1 MSIET
6 LEYDVIGLGF
16 GPANLAIAVAL
27 DEDRRA
33 REHGGL
39 RYCFLEK
46 KPAFEWHGGMLLED
60 SRMQIS
66 FLKDLATLRNPASRF
81 TFVNYLHQKGRLE
94 SFINVGTFTPS
105 RLEYN
110 DYLGWAASHFAD
122 RVHYGEEVIA
132 VEPVLEGGEV
142 SRVKVISRFA
152 DGRTRARVT
161 RNLVVSIG
169 GEALVPE
176 AFRTLRGDARV
187 IHSSGYLARIGQAV
201 EGKQTQRLAVIGSGQ
216 SAAEIFSDLCGRYPH
231 AEVSLVMRSQA
242 LRPADD
248 SPFVNEIFDPSYT
261 DVVYEQ
267 HPEARQALIAANAQ
281 TNYSVV
287 NLDLIESIYQRLYL
301 QKVSGHAP
309 HQLLTQRRVEQVTA
323 QADGIRLSLSGPQG
337 HEEKLFD
344 AVVLATGYRRDGY
357 KRLLEGLQ
365 GYMGQGSVARD
376 YRLQCQADFS
386 AGIFLQGCCEAS
398 HGLSDTLLS
407 VLAIRS
413 QEVVDSLLDGRRRRN
428 QDMASACA

>member
-27 DEDRRA
+27 DEDRRV
-33 REHGGL
+33 REHGL

-46 KPAFEWHGGMLLED
+46 KPAFEWHGGMLLDD

-66 FLKDLATLRNPASRF
+66 FLKDLATLRNPSSRY
-81 TFVNYLHQKGRLE
+81 TFVSYLHEKRRLE
-94 SFINVGTFTPS
+94 AFINISTFTPS

-110 DYLGWAASHFAD
+110 DYLGWAAAQFTD
-122 RVHYGEEVIA
+122 RVHYGEEVIG
-132 VEPVLEGGEV
+132 VEPVFDGGDV
-142 SRVKVISRFA
+142 TRVKVISRLA
-152 DGRTRARVT
+152 DGRTRARIT

-169 GEALVPE
+169 GEPVVPE
-176 AFRTLRGDARV
+176 AFRPLKGDARV
-187 IHSSGYLARIGQAV
+187 MHSSGYLERIHACG
-201 EGKQTQRLAVIGSGQ
+201 EPKRLAVVGSGQ
-216 SAAEIFSDLCGRYPH
+216 SAAEIFSDLCGRYPN

-248 SPFVNEIFDPSYT
+248 SPFINEIFDPSYT
-261 DVVYEQ
+261 DVVYGQ
-267 HPEARQALIAANAQ
+267 SPEEREAFIQANAQ

-287 NLDLIESIYQRLYL
+287 NLDLIESIYHRLYL
-301 QKVSGHAP
+301 QKVTGHAP
-309 HQLLTQRRVEQVTA
+309 HNLLPQRNIEAV
-323 QADGIRLSLSGPQG
+323 QAGAEGIRLTLSGPEG
-337 HEEKLFD
+337 VEDRLYD

-357 KRLLEGLQ
+357 KRLLGGLAEHLGEG
-365 GYMGQGSVARD
+365 VERD
-376 YRLQCQADFS
+376 YRLCCQPQMT
-386 AGIFLQGCCEAS
+386 AGIYLQGCCEAS

-413 QEVVDSLLDGRRRRN
+413 QEVVDALMDSRRQR
-428 QDMASACA
+428 QATGVASACA

>member
-27 DEDRRA
+27 EEDRRV
-33 REHGGL
+33 RERGL

-46 KPAFEWHGGMLLED
+46 KPAFEWHGGMLLDD

-66 FLKDLATLRNPASRF
+66 FLKDLATLRNPASRY
-81 TFVNYLHQKGRLE
+81 TFINYLHQKRRLE
-94 SFINVGTFTPS
+94 AFINISTFTPS

-110 DYLGWAASHFAD
+110 DYLCWAAAHFAE
-122 RVHYGEEVIA
+122 RVHYGEEVIG
-132 VEPVLEGGEV
+132 VEPVLDSGEIT
-142 SRVKVISRFA
+142 RVKVISRLA
-152 DGRTRARVT
+152 DGRTRARIT

-169 GEALVPE
+169 GEPVVPE
-176 AFRTLRGDARV
+176 VFRPLKGDSRV
-187 IHSSGYLARIGQAV
+187 MHSSAYLERIRV
-201 EGKQTQRLAVIGSGQ
+201 CHEPRRLAVIGSGQ
-216 SAAEIFSDLCGRYPH
+216 SAAEIFSDLCSRYPN

-261 DVVYEQ
+261 DVVYGQPAETR
-267 HPEARQALIAANAQ
+267 EAFIQANAQ

-287 NLDLIESIYQRLYL
+287 NLDLIESIYRRLYQ

-309 HQLLTQRRVEQVTA
+309 HSLLPQRRVEAVAAGEHGLHLTLA
-323 QADGIRLSLSGPQG
+323 GPEGREDQ
-337 HEEKLFD
+337 LFD

-365 GYMGQGSVARD
+365 AHLQDGVGRD
-376 YRLQCQADFS
+376 YRLCCQPQMS
-386 AGIFLQGCCEAS
+386 VGIYLQGCCEAS

-407 VLAIRS
+407 VLAVRS
-413 QEVVDSLLDGRRRRN
+413 QEVVDALLDNRRHL
-428 QDMASACA
+428 QSAGVASACA

>member
-27 DEDRRA
+27 EEDRRV
-33 REHGGL
+33 REHGL

-46 KPAFEWHGGMLLED
+46 KPAFEWHGGMLLDD

-66 FLKDLATLRNPASRF
+66 FLKDLATLRNPASRY
-81 TFVNYLHQKGRLE
+81 TFVNYLHQKQRLE
-94 SFINVGTFTPS
+94 AFINISTFTPS
-105 RLEYN
+105 RMEYN
-110 DYLGWAASHFAD
+110 DYLGWAAGHFND

-132 VEPVLEGGEV
+132 VETVLDGSEI
-142 SRVKVISRFA
+142 SRVKVVSRLA
-152 DGRTRARVT
+152 DGRTRARIT

-169 GEALVPE
+169 GEPVVPE
-176 AFRTLRGDARV
+176 VFRPLRGDSRV
-187 IHSSGYLARIGQAV
+187 MHSSGYLERIQACN
-201 EGKQTQRLAVIGSGQ
+201 EPRRLAVIGSGQ
-216 SAAEIFSDLCGRYPH
+216 SAAEIFNDLCGRYPN
-231 AEVSLVMRSQA
+231 AEVSMVMRSQA

-261 DVVYEQ
+261 DVIYGQPQETR
-267 HPEARQALIAANAQ
+267 EAFIQANAQ

-287 NLDLIESIYQRLYL
+287 NLDLIESIYHRLYL
-301 QKVSGHAP
+301 QKVCGHAP
-309 HQLLTQRRVEQVTA
+309 HNLLPQRRIEAVEAGA
-323 QADGIRLSLSGPQG
+323 QGIRLAMLGPEG
-337 HEEKLFD
+337 REDRLFD

-365 GYMGQGSVARD
+365 EHLGEGVERD
-376 YRLQCQADFS
+376 YRLSCQPQMS
-386 AGIFLQGCCEAS
+386 AGIYLQGCCEAS

-413 QEVVDSLLDGRRRRN
+413 QEVVNALLDSRRN
-428 QDMASACA
+428 RQSAGVASACA